1 MDNTDFSMKV
11 NNENYEEWYGS
22 EDMHEGFS
30 HQLNQHNTASGYIT
44 YDVPDSD
51 HYTLELDT
59 IPISTKLGHNGLL
72 INQKLKFKC
81 H

>member
-30 HQLNQHNTASGYIT
+30 HQLNQIT
-44 YDVPDSD
+44 L
-51 HYTLELDT
+51 HQATLLMMYR
-59 IPISTKLGHNGLL
+59 IVIIIL
-72 INQKLKFKC
+72 
-81 H
+81 